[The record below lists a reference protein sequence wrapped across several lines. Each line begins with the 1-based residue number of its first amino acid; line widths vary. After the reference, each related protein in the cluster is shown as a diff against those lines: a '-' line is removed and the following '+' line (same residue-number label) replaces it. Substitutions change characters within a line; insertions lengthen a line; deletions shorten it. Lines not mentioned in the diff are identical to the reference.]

1 MTSTS
6 QITNFDYIKD
16 WFNNAENFKF
26 SDARGEFVVLKAYVS
41 DTELT
46 GAPIGAPDNICYD
59 YDLRG
64 DALAGVSVAHP
75 EKYKATFFLDIEYPE
90 LGGLATDVLENELG
104 DKPVQSVTYSDIS
117 GRVSTR
123 PFSGLNIVVTHYTD
137 GTSKVIKKIY
147 R

>member
-1 MTSTS
+1 M
-6 QITNFDYIKD
+6 
-16 WFNNAENFKF
+16 
-26 SDARGEFVVLKAYVS
+26 VLKVYAS
-41 DTELT
+41 DIELN
-46 GAPIGAPDNICYD
+46 GAPVGAPDNICYD

-64 DALAGVSVAHP
+64 DAIARASVAHP